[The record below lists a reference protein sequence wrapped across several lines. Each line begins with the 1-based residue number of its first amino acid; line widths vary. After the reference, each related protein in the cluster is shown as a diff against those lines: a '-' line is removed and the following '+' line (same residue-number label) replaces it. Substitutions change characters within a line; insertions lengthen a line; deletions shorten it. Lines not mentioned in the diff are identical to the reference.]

1 MRRRTGGLGLA
12 ARAGGRASR
21 LARRGYTLIEVLVVV
36 TVLGIAA
43 SMVIP
48 SFGGSDGMRV
58 QAAVRTVVSDITFA
72 QSDAL
77 AFQSG
82 RAVVFHPGEG
92 KYAVVEVRGSAIDE
106 STDMIYDQRLQAG
119 RYGNVRIA
127 STSLGGADADTLI
140 FDEMGAPVTD
150 AGGSTP
156 AGNGTIV
163 IEGAG
168 DRYTLTVEGYTGRV
182 SIVRTAIPVVE
193 GNGR

>member
-1 MRRRTGGLGLA
+1 MLHRSF
-12 ARAGGRASR
+12 ARA
-21 LARRGYTLIEVLVVV
+21 YTLIEVLVVV

-58 QAAVRTVVSDITFA
+58 QAAVRTIVSDIALA

-82 RAVVFHPGEG
+82 RALVFHIDEG
-92 KYAVVEVRGSAIDE
+92 RYSMVEVRGNSISEETDLIQTQKLTDTRFGKLRITRIDF
-106 STDMIYDQRLQAG
+106 
-119 RYGNVRIA
+119 
-127 STSLGGADADTLI
+127 GGAVANTLM
-140 FDEMGAPVTD
+140 FDEMGAPVT
-150 AGGSTP
+150 APGGSTP

-182 SIVRTAIPVVE
+182 TVARTDITEIEDP
-193 GNGR
+193 

>member
-1 MRRRTGGLGLA
+1 VFHRTY
-12 ARAGGRASR
+12 ARA
-21 LARRGYTLIEVLVVV
+21 YTLIEVLVVV

-58 QAAVRTVVSDITFA
+58 QAAVRTIVSDIALA

-82 RAVVFHPGEG
+82 RAIVFDLDEG
-92 KYAVVEVRGSAIDE
+92 RYSIVEVRGGQINEETDLIQTQKLTNTRFGNLRITRIDFGG
-106 STDMIYDQRLQAG
+106 S
-119 RYGNVRIA
+119 IA
-127 STSLGGADADTLI
+127 NALI
-140 FDEMGAPVTD
+140 FDEMGAPVTSP
-150 AGGSTP
+150 GGSTP

-182 SIVRTAIPVVE
+182 TVARTDVTAIEEP
-193 GNGR
+193 